1 MRMMVMELNGR
12 MMRQLRVMT
21 KPTLVTDLSMDTEVF
36 QAEMEMV
43 VWSRWNMVRTE
54 FISHLPRGCP
64 LCLHP
69 VPPLFKVPDEKTDLE
84 GGGDSLSLIDS
95 EELDELELDE
105 ELEKELDEELEQEG
119 ESVEEESSYSNDA
132 TTVET
137 NVEAQ
142 TLASDD
148 LPNEGTLLSRINQV
162 KYLKGRK

>member
-1 MRMMVMELNGR
+1 MRMMVMELNGM

-64 LCLHP
+64 LSLHP
-69 VPPLFKVPDEKTDLE
+69 VPPLFTVPDEKTDLE

-105 ELEKELDEELEQEG
+105 ELEKELDEDLEQEG

-132 TTVET
+132 TTVKT

-162 KYLKGRK
+162 KCLKGRE

>member
-1 MRMMVMELNGR
+1 MY
-12 MMRQLRVMT
+12 Q
-21 KPTLVTDLSMDTEVF
+21 
-36 QAEMEMV
+36 
-43 VWSRWNMVRTE
+43 
-54 FISHLPRGCP
+54 H
-64 LCLHP
+64 
-69 VPPLFKVPDEKTDLE
+69 PPLFKVPDDKTDLE

-105 ELEKELDEELEQEG
+105 ELEKELDEELGQEG

-137 NVEAQ
+137 NVEAE

-162 KYLKGRK
+162 KCLKGRK

>member
-1 MRMMVMELNGR
+1 MRMMVMELNGM

-54 FISHLPRGCP
+54 FISHLPKGCP

-69 VPPLFKVPDEKTDLE
+69 ALFKVPDEKTDLE

-105 ELEKELDEELEQEG
+105 ELEKELDEDLEQEG

-132 TTVET
+132 TTVKT

-162 KYLKGRK
+162 KFLKGRE

>member
-1 MRMMVMELNGR
+1 MEYGEDR
-12 MMRQLRVMT
+12 IHI
-21 KPTLVTDLSMDTEVF
+21 TLAERLSLV
-36 QAEMEMV
+36 
-43 VWSRWNMVRTE
+43 S
-54 FISHLPRGCP
+54 
-64 LCLHP
+64 LH
-69 VPPLFKVPDEKTDLE
+69 PPLFTVPDEKTDLE

-132 TTVET
+132 TTVKT

-162 KYLKGRK
+162 KCLKGRE

>member
-1 MRMMVMELNGR
+1 M
-12 MMRQLRVMT
+12 
-21 KPTLVTDLSMDTEVF
+21 S
-36 QAEMEMV
+36 
-43 VWSRWNMVRTE
+43 
-54 FISHLPRGCP
+54 
-64 LCLHP
+64 LH
-69 VPPLFKVPDEKTDLE
+69 PPLFTVPDEKTDLE

-105 ELEKELDEELEQEG
+105 ELEQEG

-137 NVEAQ
+137 NVEAE

-162 KYLKGRK
+162 KLKEGNKGNDSPLC

>member
-1 MRMMVMELNGR
+1 
-12 MMRQLRVMT
+12 
-21 KPTLVTDLSMDTEVF
+21 
-36 QAEMEMV
+36 
-43 VWSRWNMVRTE
+43 MVRTE
-54 FISHLPRGCP
+54 FISHLPKGCP

-69 VPPLFKVPDEKTDLE
+69 ALFKVPDEKTDLE

-95 EELDELELDE
+95 EELDELELDK
-105 ELEKELDEELEQEG
+105 ELEKELDEELGQEG

-132 TTVET
+132 TTVKT

-162 KYLKGRK
+162 KCLKGRE

>member
-1 MRMMVMELNGR
+1 MRMMVMELNGM

-64 LCLHP
+64 LSLHP
-69 VPPLFKVPDEKTDLE
+69 HLFTVPDDKTDLE

-105 ELEKELDEELEQEG
+105 ELEKELEQEG

-132 TTVET
+132 TTVKT

-162 KYLKGRK
+162 KCLKGRE